1 LRTFIFMVTFELDI
15 NLVVVNDALRVVMLV
30 LMPLR
35 VAARRTIVLLA
46 PVVTFQFLSFL
57 LF

>member
-1 LRTFIFMVTFELDI
+1 MITFELDI

-30 LMPLR
+30 LLSLR
-35 VAARRTIVLLA
+35 VAARRTFALLA
-46 PVVTFQFLSFL
+46 PVMTLHFLSFL